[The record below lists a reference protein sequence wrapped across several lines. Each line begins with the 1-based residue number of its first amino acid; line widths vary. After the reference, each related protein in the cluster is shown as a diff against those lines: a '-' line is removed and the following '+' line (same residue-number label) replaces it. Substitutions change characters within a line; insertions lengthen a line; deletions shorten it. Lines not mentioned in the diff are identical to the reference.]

1 METDSC
7 RCNIHLLLNDQL
19 RRYLVWTHR
28 NVDSI
33 DSVRSELVA
42 YDTGSNPELQYVGR
56 WCGGVGMAL
65 LRTLLPWR
73 SVALYVCKCRRR
85 EWESEVLTAS
95 TMRLDWK
102 GSRDSWALSVGSGAV
117 LLRWTFE
124 M

>member
-56 WCGGVGMAL
+56 
-65 LRTLLPWR
+65 
-73 SVALYVCKCRRR
+73 
-85 EWESEVLTAS
+85 
-95 TMRLDWK
+95 
-102 GSRDSWALSVGSGAV
+102 
-117 LLRWTFE
+117 
-124 M
+124 